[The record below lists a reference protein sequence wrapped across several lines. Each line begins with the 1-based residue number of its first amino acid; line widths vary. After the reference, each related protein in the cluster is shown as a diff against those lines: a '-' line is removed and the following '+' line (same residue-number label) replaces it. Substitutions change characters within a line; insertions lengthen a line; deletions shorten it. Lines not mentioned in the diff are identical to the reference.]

1 FQQRQL
7 DGWYGSLKQVNDPVY
22 AATAF
27 YTGVTASEAGG
38 YGSAGGGKGFG
49 HLPGLTDIDGW
60 EDMSYSEA
68 AQAVQ
73 RSAYPDA
80 YGKHVSTAND
90 IITALENTKVTIGGG
105 ECSGGEGGD
114 YPPPGSYAEPGP
126 WGGFDNGKIP
136 MSEMAEIPWAKGEYV
151 RKDTLGPLTAINKK
165 FKDKFGRDI
174 SITDGYRD
182 YDEQVAT
189 KKKKGNLAAT
199 PGTSKH
205 GWGLAL
211 DLGGGINNF
220 GTAEYNWM
228 KDKAPA

>member
-1 FQQRQL
+1 
-7 DGWYGSLKQVNDPVY
+7 WYGSLKQVNDPVY

-182 YDEQVAT
+182 Y
-189 KKKKGNLAAT
+189 
-199 PGTSKH
+199 
-205 GWGLAL
+205 
-211 DLGGGINNF
+211 
-220 GTAEYNWM
+220 
-228 KDKAPA
+228 